1 MALTK
6 EQVKEAF
13 REVAMREYEDI
24 PPKEEIKHIVRV
36 HRPELTPE
44 ERERRMNQIKR
55 AAADLLIAAEKA
67 KA

>member
-24 PPKEEIKHIVRV
+24 PPKEEIKHIIRV
-36 HRPELTPE
+36 HHPELSPE
-44 ERERRMNQIKR
+44 EFERRMNQIKR
-55 AAADLLIAAEKA
+55 AAIDLLIAAEKA
-67 KA
+67 K